1 MKKTTLYLDEKEMN
15 ELKILAAKLSQG
27 SASNLIRRAV
37 RDFLNKTREQ
47 PSFSFL
53 KKHLQKKARPTSFG
67 DGVFYQRSL
76 RKEWD

>member
-1 MKKTTLYLDEKEMN
+1 MKKTTLYLDEKEMK
-15 ELKILAAKLSQG
+15 ELKILAAQLSKG

-37 RDFLNKTREQ
+37 RDFLNKTKEH

-53 KKHLQKKARPTSFG
+53 RKHLQKRPRATSFG
-67 DGVFYQRSL
+67 DGVTFQRSI